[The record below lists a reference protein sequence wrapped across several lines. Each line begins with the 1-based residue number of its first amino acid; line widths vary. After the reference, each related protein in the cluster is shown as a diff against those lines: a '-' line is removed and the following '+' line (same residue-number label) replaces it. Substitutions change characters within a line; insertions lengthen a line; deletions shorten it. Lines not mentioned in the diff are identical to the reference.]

1 VNCLPWRDLARGPTR
16 FPMTKR
22 RKRPDPDQAA
32 ADEEAFRARVEASRR
47 DLAAMRQRVWA
58 EVQADIERK
67 YNARKDD

>member
-1 VNCLPWRDLARGPTR
+1 
-16 FPMTKR
+16 MTKR